1 MSLFLQ
7 EVLKSAYIFSRP
19 KKLYLLDLKRRE
31 LVRPVW
37 TIHEPTKGFIMKKSN
52 RLITSLFVAAAS
64 LTAVVGVQAQNS
76 EPSPNSGYSM
86 YSPGKG
92 YIGLNAGRSDFK
104 VGNGISVFTHDQG
117 DVAYSIYAGSYFNNN
132 FGFEV
137 GYTDFGSVSRAGGNT
152 KADGLNLS
160 LVGKLPLNGV
170 FNLLG
175 KVGTTY
181 GRTEVSSAPGSG
193 VTAGSERGFD
203 WSYGLGAEYA
213 FSQQW
218 SAVLQY
224 DEHYLKFVGS
234 GRDRIS
240 VTTLGVRYGF

>member
-1 MSLFLQ
+1 
-7 EVLKSAYIFSRP
+7 
-19 KKLYLLDLKRRE
+19 
-31 LVRPVW
+31 
-37 TIHEPTKGFIMKKSN
+37 MKKSN
-52 RLITSLFVAAAS
+52 RLITSLVVAAAS
-64 LTAVVGVQAQNS
+64 LTAVVGAQAQNS
-76 EPSPNSGYSM
+76 ESSSNSGYSM
-86 YSPGKG
+86 YSPGKA
-92 YIGLNAGRSDFK
+92 YIGLNAGRSDYK
-104 VGNGISVFTHDQG
+104 VGNGIGVFTHDQG
-117 DVAYSIYAGSYFNNN
+117 DVAYNLYAGSYFNNN

-137 GYTDFGSVSRAGGNT
+137 GYTDFGSISRAGGNT
-152 KADGLNLS
+152 KVDGINLS

-213 FSQQW
+213 FSPQW

-224 DEHYLKFVGS
+224 DEHYLKFAGS
-234 GRDRIS
+234 GRDRVS
-240 VTTLGVRYGF
+240 ATTLGVRYGF